1 MSNAKP
7 SQDTPRDEWVIAYLS
22 LSGTPATNVIAFQ
35 LDPELGVLVHKG
47 IRYDVNNADEMVAFQ
62 AAQSAAFGCERYRH
76 SRLRVLP
83 VAFFTGALTQ
93 RAEKLRREEAARQE
107 DAALAK
113 AEADRLANLSVT
125 GTEPGEESEEI
136 EEVEEVEEKEVPPYE
151 EWTVAELKA
160 EADRRGI
167 PIPARKNKAF
177 IIEQL
182 ELDDSNDKEA

>member
-35 LDPELGVLVHKG
+35 LDTELGVLVHKG
-47 IRYDVNNADEMVAFQ
+47 IRYDVNNAEEMTAFQ

-83 VAFFTGALTQ
+83 VSFFTGAITQ
-93 RAEKLRREEAARQE
+93 QAEKLQREEAARQE
-107 DAALAK
+107 DAAIARAA
-113 AEADRLANLSVT
+113 AEAPVYTPPAEGAVY
-125 GTEPGEESEEI
+125 EI
-136 EEVEEVEEKEVPPYE
+136 HIDEEVEEKEVPPYK
-151 EWTVAELKA
+151 EWTVADLKA
-160 EADRRGI
+160 EAERRGI

-182 ELDDSNDKEA
+182 ELDDSNDKEV